1 MNFTDLR
8 LENGEILGRDVQIGV
23 GADVEVLELREELQ
37 RRHSEEVRNGTER
50 AYDRRELT

>member
-1 MNFTDLR
+1 MNFADLR

-37 RRHSEEVRNGTER
+37 RRQSEEVRNGTER